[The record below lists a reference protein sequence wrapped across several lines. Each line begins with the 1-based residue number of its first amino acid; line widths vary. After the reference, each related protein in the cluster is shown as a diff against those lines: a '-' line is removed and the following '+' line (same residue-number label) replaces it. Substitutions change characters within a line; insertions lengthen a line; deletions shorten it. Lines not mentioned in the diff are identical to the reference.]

1 MRWKRS
7 ITKIAKK
14 LILQKQDYKCANSI
28 VKPSINLSDY
38 ECLLWKYR
46 DGKFDL
52 AGYEFD
58 HIDEYC
64 HSRNSD
70 MSNIQALCP
79 NCHAV
84 KTRKFLKNKKL
95 YTSTE
100 LASGL
105 SCNELSTEDSDTSIK
120 NKISNEE
127 DNSNQPKNKKR
138 KINE

>member
-1 MRWKRS
+1 MRWKRT
-7 ITKIAKK
+7 ITKFTKK
-14 LILQKQDYKCANSI
+14 IILQMQDYKCANSI
-28 VKPSINLSDY
+28 SKPSINLSDY

-70 MSNIQALCP
+70 ISNIQALCP

-100 LASGL
+100 LASGI
-105 SCNELSTEDSDTSIK
+105 SCTDDSDVSTIK
-120 NKISNEE
+120 NEIENKNILNE
-127 DNSNQPKNKKR
+127 PKKKKR
-138 KINE
+138 KLSE

>member
-7 ITKIAKK
+7 ITKFVKK
-14 LILQKQDYKCANSI
+14 LVLQRQDYKCANSI
-28 VKPSINLSDY
+28 VNPSINLSDY

-105 SCNELSTEDSDTSIK
+105 NCTDDSDASTTK
-120 NKISNEE
+120 NDPTNDISNK
-127 DNSNQPKNKKR
+127 PKNKKR
-138 KINE
+138 KLSE